1 MAEKTYD
8 VTELFGSDVFNEA
21 VMKARLPKAIFK
33 ELMKVMHGNA
43 ELTLPIAEV
52 VASTMKDWAVEK
64 GATHYTHWF
73 QPMTGITAEKHDS
86 FISPVGDGTVIMEFS
101 GKELIK
107 GEPDASSFP
116 SGGLR
121 ATFEARGY
129 TAWDPTSYA
138 FIKDNTLYIPT
149 AFFSYSGEALDK
161 KTPLLK
167 SMDAVSKQA
176 LRILRLFGNTTAKS
190 VVATVGA
197 EQEYFLV
204 DKKTYDKRKDLI
216 FTGRTLFGAA
226 PVKGQE
232 LEDHYFGVIKQRVSD
247 YMKDLDKHLWALGV
261 SSKTK
266 HNEVA
271 PAQHE
276 CAPIFESANLAADHN
291 QLMMEMMKKVAL
303 EHNMVCLLHEKPFA
317 GVNGSGK
324 HDNWALSTDDG
335 QNLLNPGDS
344 PMENAQFLTFLVA
357 IIKAVDE
364 YADLLRLSVATAG
377 NDHRLGANEAPPAII
392 SIFLGE
398 ELNDVINALVAG
410 TNVEAKHAQFDIGV
424 TSLPKFPKDTT
435 DRNRTSPFAFTGN
448 KFEFRSVGSSLN
460 ISGPN
465 IVLNTIVAEELEQFA
480 DVLEKADDFDKAVI
494 DVIRKTYQEH
504 KRIVFNGDNY
514 SDEWLEEA
522 ERRGLYNL
530 RSMPEAMPHYVAE
543 KNLKLFKKHGIF
555 TEAEVRARY
564 EIQLENYSKIINIE
578 ALTTLDMAKKD
589 IVPAVVKY
597 LKLLADS
604 ASVMKSIDS
613 DICTCA
619 ETELLKKLSALLTD
633 FTKKI
638 DVLDKAVVGAKDYTD
653 VQELAN
659 YYRNSVFAAMQELRA
674 VADEMESNMSAE
686 YWPYPSYGK
695 LLFSV

>member
-1 MAEKTYD
+1 M
-8 VTELFGSDVFNEA
+8 
-21 VMKARLPKAIFK
+21 K
-33 ELMKVMHGNA
+33 ELDE
-43 ELTLPIAEV
+43 ELWKL
-52 VASTMKDWAVEK
+52 
-64 GATHYTHWF
+64 
-73 QPMTGITAEKHDS
+73 GILA
-86 FISPVGDGTVIMEFS
+86 
-101 GKELIK
+101 
-107 GEPDASSFP
+107 
-116 SGGLR
+116 
-121 ATFEARGY
+121 
-129 TAWDPTSYA
+129 
-138 FIKDNTLYIPT
+138 
-149 AFFSYSGEALDK
+149 
-161 KTPLLK
+161 
-167 SMDAVSKQA
+167 
-176 LRILRLFGNTTAKS
+176 
-190 VVATVGA
+190 
-197 EQEYFLV
+197 
-204 DKKTYDKRKDLI
+204 
-216 FTGRTLFGAA
+216 
-226 PVKGQE
+226 
-232 LEDHYFGVIKQRVSD
+232 
-247 YMKDLDKHLWALGV
+247 
-261 SSKTK
+261 KTK

-276 CAPIFESANLAADHN
+276 LAPIFTTSNVATDHN
-291 QLMMEMMKKVAL
+291 QLTMEMMKKVADRHGL
-303 EHNMVCLLHEKPFA
+303 VCLLHEKPFA

-324 HDNWALSTDDG
+324 HNNWSMSTDLG
-335 QNLLNPGDS
+335 ENLLEPGKKPS
-344 PMENAQFLTFLVA
+344 ENKQFLLFLAAV
-357 IIKAVDE
+357 IKGVDE
-364 YADLLRLSVATAG
+364 YQDLLRISVASAG

-392 SIFLGE
+392 SIFLGD
-398 ELNDVINALVAG
+398 ELKDILDAIETG
-410 TNVEAKHAQFDIGV
+410 TEYHAQGRAIMDTKV
-424 TSLPKFPKDTT
+424 AVLPNFYKDTT

-448 KFEFRSVGSSLN
+448 KFEFRMAGSAEN
-460 ISGPN
+460 IGCPN
-465 IVLNTIVAEELEQFA
+465 EMLNTIVAEELEQFA

-494 DVIRKTYQEH
+494 DLVRKTYQEH

-604 ASVMKSIDS
+604 ASVMKSVDS